1 MRRSNGMILG
11 VCYSISEKFD
21 IPVTLLRTFAVIA
34 FLATGF
40 FPVVV
45 IYLLLSFIF

>member
-1 MRRSNGMILG
+1 MRRSNGIILG

-34 FLATGF
+34 FLSTGL
-40 FPVVV
+40 FPTLV
-45 IYLLLSFIF
+45 IYIILAFIF